1 MDEMDKKLE
10 DEQETIEDEI
20 EEEEK
25 QKVFDVVFEIDGTI
39 EKNDIR
45 VDSASPA
52 VIAAKKANKKLIAV
66 QKERDKIAYTKYFLQ
81 TLVGKV
87 MVPVGTLALMIIY
100 VIALFATCTVWI
112 HAVGLAA
119 NEQIWSDI

>member
-10 DEQETIEDEI
+10 EEQETIEDEI

-25 QKVFDVVFEIDGTI
+25 QKVFDVIFEVDGTI

-45 VDSASPA
+45 VNSASPA

-66 QKERDKIAYTKYFLQ
+66 QKKRDKIEYTKYFLQ

-100 VIALFATCTVWI
+100 VIVLFATCTV
-112 HAVGLAA
+112 
-119 NEQIWSDI
+119 